1 MIRRPGD
8 PTILPA
14 APLVPPAAR
23 SWAARGLAVAA
34 TQGRFAL
41 QVCAECGRAQYP
53 PREACV
59 ACLGAQLEWRDVPA
73 GGILIA
79 ATTVRISTDP
89 YFRQHTPWR
98 MGSVRLDCGVDAMA
112 HLHRDCTAGAR
123 VRMALKLDKAGQ
135 GVMLALPETD
145 QDAMQ
150 SDPKLREFTCDPA
163 GRRVLVTDGRT
174 AFGQAAARALI
185 AAGAEVFL
193 GVAAPW
199 NPFPGQN
206 DLPGSTV
213 ALDLTDGT
221 SVQNAAAAIAAR
233 TDIIVNTAGYFRP
246 GAGDARAA
254 MEVGYFAA
262 SRLAQM
268 FLPALRA
275 RGGDGGHPACA
286 WVNMIGINGL
296 VPDPAAPLA
305 SAANAATLALVRALR
320 PEMRPLKLINAFV
333 GPLDDQWHQAVAPPK
348 TSPTQFAQAVV
359 AVLRSGQEEIAVGD
373 IARHTLAQWYDNH
386 AITLHT

>member
-1 MIRRPGD
+1 MIRRPSN
-8 PTILPA
+8 PTLLPT

-23 SWAARGLAVAA
+23 SRTARGLAVAA

-41 QVCAECGRAQYP
+41 QVCADCGRTQYP

-59 ACLGAQLEWRDVPA
+59 ACLGAQLAWRDLPR
-73 GGILIA
+73 GGALTA
-79 ATTVRISTDP
+79 ATIIRISTDP
-89 YFRQHTPWR
+89 YFRLHTPWR
-98 MGSVRLDCGVDAMA
+98 MGTVRLDCGVDAMA
-112 HLHRDCTAGAR
+112 HLHRDCVPGAR
-123 VRMALKLDKAGQ
+123 VRLALKLDKAGQ

-150 SDPKLREFTCDPA
+150 SDPKLREFICDPA
-163 GRRVLVTDGRT
+163 GRRVLVSDGRT

-193 GVAAPW
+193 GIAAPW
-199 NPFPGQN
+199 HPFPGQN
-206 DLPGSTV
+206 DLPGTPV
-213 ALDLTDGT
+213 PLDLSDTV
-221 SVQNAAAAIAAR
+221 SVHNAAAAIAAR

-246 GAGDARAA
+246 GAGDGRAA
-254 MEVGYFAA
+254 MEASYFAA
-262 SRLAQM
+262 SRLAQI

-275 RGGDGGHPACA
+275 RGGDGTHPACA

-333 GPLDDQWHQAVAPPK
+333 GPLDDQWHEGLPPPK
-348 TSPTQFAQAVV
+348 TTPAQFAQAVI
-359 AVLRSGQEEIAVGD
+359 AALRDGTEEIAVGD
-373 IARHTLAQWYDNH
+373 IARHTLAQWHDNA
-386 AITLHT
+386 AITLHA

>member
-1 MIRRPGD
+1 MIRRPGN

-14 APLVPPAAR
+14 APLAPPAVR
-23 SWAARGLAVAA
+23 SRAARGLAVAA
-34 TQGRFAL
+34 AQGRFAL
-41 QVCAECGRAQYP
+41 QVCAACGRTQYP

-59 ACLGAQLEWRDVPA
+59 ACLGAQLDWRDVPN
-73 GGILIA
+73 GGVLTA
-79 ATTVRISTDP
+79 ATIVRISTDP

-98 MGSVRLDCGVDAMA
+98 MGSVRLDCGVDAMT
-112 HLHRDCTAGAR
+112 HLHGNCLPGAR

-135 GVMLALPETD
+135 GVMLALPEA
-145 QDAMQ
+145 DANPMQ

-174 AFGQAAARALI
+174 AFGQAAARAMI

-193 GVAAPW
+193 GIAAAW

-206 DLPGSTV
+206 DLPGTPI
-213 ALDLTDGT
+213 ALDLTDGI
-221 SVQNAAAAIAAR
+221 SVQNAAAEIAAR

-254 MEVGYFAA
+254 MDASYFAA

-268 FLPALRA
+268 FLPALHARA
-275 RGGDGGHPACA
+275 GDGTHPACA

-296 VPDPAAPLA
+296 VPDPGAPLA
-305 SAANAATLALVRALR
+305 SAVNAATLALVRALR

-333 GPLDDQWHQAVAPPK
+333 GLLDDQWHQALPPPK
-348 TSPTQFAQAVV
+348 TSPAQFAQAVV
-359 AVLRSGQEEIAVGD
+359 SALRNGDEEIAVGD
-373 IARHTLAQWYDNH
+373 LARHTLAQWYDNH
-386 AITLHT
+386 AITLHA

>member
-1 MIRRPGD
+1 MIRLPSN
-8 PTILPA
+8 PTLLPA

-23 SWAARGLAVAA
+23 SRTARGLAIAVS
-34 TQGRFAL
+34 QGRFAL
-41 QVCAECGRAQYP
+41 QVCAVCRRTQYP

-59 ACLGAQLEWRDVPA
+59 GCLGAQLEWRDVA
-73 GGILIA
+73 TGGVLTA

-89 YFRQHTPWR
+89 YFRPRTPWR
-98 MGSVRLDCGVDAMA
+98 MGMVRLDCGVDAMA
-112 HLHRDCTAGAR
+112 HLHRDCAPGSR

-135 GVMLALPETD
+135 GVMLALPDTD
-145 QDAMQ
+145 PNAMQ

-163 GRRVLVTDGRT
+163 GRRVLVTDGRS

-185 AAGAEVFL
+185 GAGAEVFL
-193 GVAAPW
+193 GIAAPW

-206 DLPGSTV
+206 DLPGTPI
-213 ALDLTDGT
+213 ALDLTDGI
-221 SVQNAAAAIAAR
+221 SVQSAAAAIAAR

-254 MEVGYFAA
+254 MESSYFAA
-262 SRLAQM
+262 SRLAQI

-275 RGGDGGHPACA
+275 RGGDGTHPSCA

-296 VPDPAAPLA
+296 VPDPAAPVA

-333 GPLDDQWHQAVAPPK
+333 GPLDDQWHQGLPPPK
-348 TSPTQFAQAVV
+348 TSPAQFAQAVV
-359 AVLRSGQEEIAVGD
+359 AALRSGQEEIAVGD
-373 IARHTLAQWYDNH
+373 IARHTLAQWHDNH
-386 AITLHT
+386 AITLHA